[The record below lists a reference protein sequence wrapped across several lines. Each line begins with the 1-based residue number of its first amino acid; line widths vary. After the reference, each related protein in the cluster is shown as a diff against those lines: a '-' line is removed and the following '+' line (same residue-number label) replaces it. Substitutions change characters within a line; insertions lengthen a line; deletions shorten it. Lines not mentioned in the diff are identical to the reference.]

1 MSENIKNDD
10 YNPDLITLTDDEG
23 KEYNFEVLDAIETDT
38 DRYLALLPQYDD
50 PQKML
55 EDSGELVI
63 VKVIEED
70 GEEFFCE
77 IEDDDEYE
85 TIADAFIDRL
95 QDVFE
100 IDEQ

>member
-1 MSENIKNDD
+1 MSEVLKNED
-10 YNPDLITLTDDEG
+10 YDPDLVTLTDDEG

-38 DRYLALLPQYDD
+38 DRYLALLPLYED

-55 EDSGELVI
+55 DDSGELVI
-63 VKVIEED
+63 VKVCEEN

-85 TIADAFIDRL
+85 TVADAFVDRL
-95 QDVFE
+95 ENFFE
-100 IDEQ
+100 IEEK

>member
-1 MSENIKNDD
+1 MVDNNNEMDV
-10 YNPDLITLTDDEG
+10 ITLTDENGSPVDFEYIGTVTLDG
-23 KEYNFEVLDAIETDT
+23 KEYFALVP
-38 DRYLALLPQYDD
+38 LADNDEGAY
-50 PQKML
+50 
-55 EDSGELVI
+55 VI
-63 VKVIEED
+63 LRAEPAED
-70 GEEFFCE
+70 GEEGDLNLVT